1 VNYRQNYTDSGV
13 NTMGINTQTL
23 ITLRALSRN
32 TSEKDELYEHT
43 PMPHLRHAQRVTALR
58 QQSPATSKT

>member
-1 VNYRQNYTDSGV
+1 
-13 NTMGINTQTL
+13 MGINTQTL